1 MDLVGERKLDM
12 ELTIGI
18 LVVCVIAV
26 GILLF
31 TRSRTRKT
39 AAKKTRAAKRAK
51 VARDD
56 ARDIQR
62 SIDSRR

>member
-31 TRSRTRKT
+31 TRSRKRKT
-39 AAKKTRAAKRAK
+39 ADSKTRADKRAK

>member
-1 MDLVGERKLDM
+1 MDPVGERKLDM

-26 GILLF
+26 GILMF
-31 TRSRTRKT
+31 ARSRKRKT
-39 AAKKTRAAKRAK
+39 ADTKTRADKRAK

>member
-1 MDLVGERKLDM
+1 MNLVGERKREM
-12 ELTIGI
+12 ELTVGI
-18 LVVCVIAV
+18 LVVCAAV
-26 GILLF
+26 GGALLF
-31 TRSRTRKT
+31 MRSRNRKT
-39 AAKKTRAAKRAK
+39 ADTKTRAAKRAK

>member
-1 MDLVGERKLDM
+1 M

>member
-1 MDLVGERKLDM
+1 VGLPGERKRDM

-18 LVVCVIAV
+18 IVVC
-26 GILLF
+26 ILVFGFLML
-31 TRSRTRKT
+31 TRSRARKT
-39 AAKKTRAAKRAK
+39 ADTKSRADKRAK